1 MSEDNMMNGTYEG
14 RKIVLSSLVGSWA
27 SNLNTVTSDKDWK
40 YFVAPTFDDLYTE
53 KMFSTAKV
61 SETLDY
67 DVHDI
72 RQLTNLLWKAN
83 LNFIVVLFGYKVSC
97 VPELDWIFSEAEEL
111 ATINLP
117 YFYNSAMGM
126 HYEKMKAVRELKATG
141 NTQVLV
147 DKFGY
152 DTKQACHAMRC
163 LYVLERFTITQD
175 MRKALWFEEGGYRN
189 DLIDIKSGKFSLENF
204 EDMVKVWIYDNAS
217 NVKEFYHNCLPNE
230 TLKEKAESR
239 IKEFIRS
246 NI

>member
-1 MSEDNMMNGTYEG
+1 MSEDNMKKMFEG

-27 SNLNTVTSDKDWK
+27 SNLNTATSDEDWK
-40 YFVAPTFDDLYTE
+40 HFVAPTFDDLYTG
-53 KMFSTAKV
+53 KMFSTANV

-83 LNFIVVLFGYKVSC
+83 LNFIVVLFGYKTNC
-97 VPELDWIFSEAEEL
+97 VPSLRWIFDEADEL
-111 ATINLP
+111 ATMNLP
-117 YFYNSAMGM
+117 YFHNSAMGM

-147 DKFGY
+147 DRFGY

-175 MRKALWFEEGGYRN
+175 MRKALWFEEGDYRN

-217 NVKEFYHNCLPNE
+217 NVKEFYYNCLPNE
-230 TLKEKAESR
+230 ALKEKAESQ

>member
-1 MSEDNMMNGTYEG
+1 MMKMKMFEG

-27 SNLNTVTSDKDWK
+27 SNLNTATSDKDWK
-40 YFVAPTFDDLYTE
+40 YFVAPTFDDLYSG
-53 KMFSTAKV
+53 KMFSSASV

-83 LNFIVVLFGYKVSC
+83 LNFIVVLFGKEVSN
-97 VPELDWIFSEAEEL
+97 VFELSWIFNMADEL
-111 ATINLP
+111 ATMNLP
-117 YFYNSAMGM
+117 YFYSSTMGM
-126 HYEKMKAVRELKATG
+126 HYEKMKAVREGKATG
-141 NTQVLV
+141 NTQILV

-163 LYVLERFTITQD
+163 LYVLERFMITPS

-189 DLIDIKSGKFSLENF
+189 DLIDIKNGKFSLENF
-204 EDMVKVWIYDNAS
+204 EDMVKIWVYDNAS
-217 NVKEFYHNCLPNE
+217 IVKEFFHNCLPNE
-230 TLKEKAESR
+230 KLKDEAEFR